1 MNTQPPAIE
10 VKDISQSFNGRKV
23 LDGFS
28 VAIRPG
34 EKLSLVGES
43 SSGKSTL
50 LKIMVGLITPD
61 EGTVKIF
68 GRDISLLSGSELR
81 KIRQRIG
88 MQFQS
93 GALFDSMSVMEN
105 LLLARRESA
114 RDAQALARADDTA
127 EPLNL
132 LAEVGL
138 ASAADRKPY
147 ELSGGMRKRAA
158 LARALTTGPDLAV
171 FDEPTAG
178 LDPVTS
184 RRIINLIEH
193 ISSRSGA
200 AMILATTDV
209 EVARHFSPDLLVL
222 NEGRLWAK
230 DSLVNLQAS
239 DDPFIQ
245 KLLSR
250 LISAV

>member
-1 MNTQPPAIE
+1 MSTQPPTIE
-10 VKDISQSFNGRKV
+10 LKDISQSFNGRKV
-23 LDGFS
+23 LDGFG
-28 VAIRPG
+28 VAIWPG

-50 LKIMVGLITPD
+50 LKIMVGLIKPD
-61 EGTVKIF
+61 QGAVKIF
-68 GRDISLLSGSELR
+68 GRDISRLSDAELR

-105 LLLARRESA
+105 LKLARRESA
-114 RDAQALARADDTA
+114 KNAQDPAKADDTA
-127 EPLNL
+127 DPLNL
-132 LAEVGL
+132 LAKVGL

-158 LARALTTGPDLAV
+158 LARALTTNPDLAI

-193 ISSRSGA
+193 VSSRSGA

-209 EVARHFSPDLLVL
+209 EVARHFSSDLLVL
-222 NEGRLWAK
+222 NEGRLWAR
-230 DSLVNLQAS
+230 DSIELLQSS

-250 LISAV
+250 LITA